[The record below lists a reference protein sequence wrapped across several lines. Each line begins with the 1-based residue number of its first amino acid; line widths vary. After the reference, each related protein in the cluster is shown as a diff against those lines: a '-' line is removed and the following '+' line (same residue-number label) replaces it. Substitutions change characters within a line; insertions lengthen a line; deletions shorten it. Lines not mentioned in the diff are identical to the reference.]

1 MTCAGG
7 AVHAVTGLAL
17 ALWSVPLQY
26 EAVCAV
32 SQDFLEYRKERGKM
46 LLSRRN
52 QLLLEFSF
60 WNEPVPRDGPNIYEL
75 RSYQLRVSDALFS
88 SALLSCCQQAW
99 SWMRFTGVCLVS
111 CSPGPWLNGAT
122 IGKRSN
128 NTCTAEY
135 SSSLNHWNEVFYMH
149 ALLLCTLM
157 LSSSLLNA
165 TTKKRVLKSFFLFL
179 SLFDLFNSDS
189 AEHKCCV
196 WVNLHLQIAHIQKW
210 SSKYFFYLFF
220 GKFWL
225 YSSSTVHKVF
235 TN

>member
-1 MTCAGG
+1 MPSQSRSSWRLSCR
-7 AVHAVTGLAL
+7 
-17 ALWSVPLQY
+17 P
-26 EAVCAV
+26 
-32 SQDFLEYRKERGKM
+32 QDFLEYRKERGKM

-135 SSSLNHWNEVFYMH
+135 TSSLNHWNEVFYMH

-165 TTKKRVLKSFFLFL
+165 TTKKRVLKSFCFFFVYLIFLTVTVQNTSVVSELICICRSHTYRSDHLNIFFIYFL
-179 SLFDLFNSDS
+179 ASFDCIL
-189 AEHKCCV
+189 HQQYTKC
-196 WVNLHLQIAHIQKW
+196 LQT
-210 SSKYFFYLFF
+210 
-220 GKFWL
+220 KF
-225 YSSSTVHKVF
+225 H
-235 TN
+235 